1 MDQVLAGLL
10 DAGVLGSTVVIL
22 WFSHWKLQQ
31 RIDTMATGFA
41 ETVTAL
47 QDKQDAREDKIRERY
62 DAVLLQHSEN
72 TEKLRQDREK
82 LRDSLELKVSHIE
95 TMISTGLQ
103 QMREAKM
110 HALAKGKGGK

>member
-1 MDQVLAGLL
+1 MDQVLAGLR

-31 RIDTMATGFA
+31 RIDTMATEFA

-62 DAVLLQHSEN
+62 DVILSEHI
-72 TEKLRQDREK
+72 KDRQK
-82 LRDSLELKVSHIE
+82 LRDSLEQKVSRIE
-95 TMISTGLQ
+95 TLMDTGLAE
-103 QMREAKM
+103 MRSHYAEAKM